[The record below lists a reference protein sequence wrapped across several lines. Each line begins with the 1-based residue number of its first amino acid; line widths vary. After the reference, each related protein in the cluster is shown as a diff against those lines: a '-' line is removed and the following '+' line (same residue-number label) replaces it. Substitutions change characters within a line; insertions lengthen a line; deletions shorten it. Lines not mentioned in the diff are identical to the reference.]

1 LLDVWIAGLLADT
14 PLSIHPRIQQS
25 VLNFIRV
32 CPCPSVVEKIMAE
45 KPTLLIV
52 DDEKPTRE
60 GLRAALEDRYDVY
73 IAEDA
78 QAAMNLLESENFDVM
93 LTDFRL
99 PNEDGM
105 KLIARAKSLPKPPVC
120 ILMTAY
126 GSEELAVD
134 AMKRGADDYIAKGRL
149 QIDEL
154 EMRIARALKQQTLE
168 VENISLRRQLDSK
181 FGLENI
187 VGQSPVMAEIFEI
200 VQQVAPTRA
209 TVLVLGE
216 SGTGKELIAKA
227 LHQLSP
233 RAKLPFVTV
242 HCAALA
248 PTLLESELFGHERGA
263 FTGAHERRI
272 GRFEQAQGGT
282 LFLDEIGEIDSTIQV
297 KLLRFL
303 GERTFE
309 RVGSNKTLSADVR
322 LVAATNKNLEEL
334 VKAGKFREDL
344 FFRLRVVEINLP
356 PLRERTGDI
365 PLLAQSFLRE
375 FAKENGK
382 AVNDFTLEALEALM
396 NFSWPGN
403 VRELRT
409 AIEHAVVLCRSERI
423 SLRDLPP
430 SVRGISNS
438 DMKLLQGKDLTVK
451 DAEKQLIVRA
461 LKETDGNRTRA
472 AEKIGMSRRTFHRKL
487 HEYHLEGF

>member
-1 LLDVWIAGLLADT
+1 
-14 PLSIHPRIQQS
+14 
-25 VLNFIRV
+25 
-32 CPCPSVVEKIMAE
+32 M

-52 DDEKPTRE
+52 DDEKTTRE
-60 GLRAALEDRYDVY
+60 GLRAALEERYDVY
-73 IAEDA
+73 IAENA
-78 QAAMNLLESENFDVM
+78 SAAMGLLESESFDVM

-105 KLIARAKSLPKPPVC
+105 KLIARAKSLPKPPIC

-134 AMKRGADDYIAKGRL
+134 AMKHGADDYIAKGRL

-168 VENISLRRQLDSK
+168 VENVSLRKQLDSK
-181 FGLENI
+181 FGLGNI
-187 VGQSPVMAEIFEI
+187 VGESPVMKEIFDV

-233 RAKLPFVTV
+233 RAKQPFVTV

-282 LFLDEIGEIDSTIQV
+282 LFLDEIGEIDATIQV

-309 RVGSNKTLSADVR
+309 RVGSNKTLTADVR

-382 AVNDFTLEALEALM
+382 ALNDFTVDALEALM

-409 AIEHAVVLCRSERI
+409 AIEHAVVLARGDRI
-423 SLRDLPP
+423 TSRDLPP
-430 SVRGISNS
+430 SVKHGGAVEPKI
-438 DMKLLQGKDLTVK
+438 LQGKDLTVK
-451 DAEKQLIVRA
+451 DAEKQLIIRA
-461 LKETDGNRTRA
+461 LKETDGNRTHA
-472 AEKIGMSRRTFHRKL
+472 AKKIGMSRRTFHRKL
-487 HEYHLEGF
+487 HAYQLEGF

>member
-1 LLDVWIAGLLADT
+1 
-14 PLSIHPRIQQS
+14 
-25 VLNFIRV
+25 
-32 CPCPSVVEKIMAE
+32 M
-45 KPTLLIV
+45 KPNLLIV
-52 DDEKPTRE
+52 DDEKTTRE
-60 GLRAALEDRYDVY
+60 GLRAALEERYEVY

-78 QAAMNLLESENFDVM
+78 QAAMNLLESEHFDVM

-105 KLIARAKSLPKPPVC
+105 KLIARAKSLSKPPVC

-154 EMRIARALKQQTLE
+154 EMRIARSLKQQTLE
-168 VENISLRRQLDSK
+168 VENVTLRRQLDSK

-187 VGQSPVMAEIFEI
+187 VGESPVMKEILEV

-209 TVLVLGE
+209 TVLLTGE
-216 SGTGKELIAKA
+216 SGTGKEVIAKSV
-227 LHQLSP
+227 HQLSP
-233 RAKLPFVTV
+233 RARQPFVTV

-248 PTLLESELFGHERGA
+248 PTLLESELFGHEKGA

-282 LFLDEIGEIDSTIQV
+282 LFLDEIGEIDASIQV

-309 RVGSNKTLSADVR
+309 RVGSNKTLTADVR
-322 LVAATNKNLEEL
+322 LIAATNKNLEEL
-334 VKAGKFREDL
+334 IKAGTFREDL

-356 PLRERTGDI
+356 PLRERAGDI
-365 PLLAQSFLRE
+365 PLLAQKFLRE
-375 FAKENGK
+375 FAAENGK
-382 AVNDFTLEALEALM
+382 PVNDFTADALQLLIHH
-396 NFSWPGN
+396 SWPGN

-409 AIEHAVVLCRSERI
+409 AIEHAVVLCRGEKI
-423 SLRDLPP
+423 SARDLPP
-430 SVRGISNS
+430 SVRGVRPVEPQLFQRN
-438 DMKLLQGKDLTVK
+438 DLTVK
-451 DAEKQLIVRA
+451 EAEKQLVMRA
-461 LKETDGNRTRA
+461 LKETDGNRTLA
-472 AEKIGMSRRTFHRKL
+472 AKKIGMSRRTFHRKL
-487 HEYHLEGF
+487 HTYHLEGF

>member
-1 LLDVWIAGLLADT
+1 
-14 PLSIHPRIQQS
+14 
-25 VLNFIRV
+25 
-32 CPCPSVVEKIMAE
+32 
-45 KPTLLIV
+45 
-52 DDEKPTRE
+52 
-60 GLRAALEDRYDVY
+60 
-73 IAEDA
+73 
-78 QAAMNLLESENFDVM
+78 
-93 LTDFRL
+93 
-99 PNEDGM
+99 M
-105 KLIARAKSLPKPPVC
+105 KLISRAKSLPKPPIC

-154 EMRIARALKQQTLE
+154 EMRIARSLKQQHLE
-168 VENISLRRQLDSK
+168 VENVSLRKQLDSK

-187 VGQSPVMAEIFEI
+187 IGKSPVMTEIFEV

-233 RAKLPFVTV
+233 RAKQPFVTV

-282 LFLDEIGEIDSTIQV
+282 LFLDEIGEIDATTQV

-309 RVGSNKTLSADVR
+309 RVGSNKTLTADVR

-344 FFRLRVVEINLP
+344 FFRLRVVEIELP

-382 AVNDFTLEALEALM
+382 AVNDFTAEALEVLIG
-396 NFSWPGN
+396 FSWPGN

-409 AIEHAVVLCRSERI
+409 AIEHAVVLSRGERI
-423 SLRDLPP
+423 TLRDLPP
-430 SVRGISNS
+430 SVRGEISGGGA
-438 DMKLLQGKDLTVK
+438 KLFQGKDVTVK

-461 LKETDGNRTRA
+461 LKETSGNRTRA
-472 AEKIGMSRRTFHRKL
+472 AQKIGMSRRTFHRKL

>member
-1 LLDVWIAGLLADT
+1 
-14 PLSIHPRIQQS
+14 
-25 VLNFIRV
+25 
-32 CPCPSVVEKIMAE
+32 M

-52 DDEKPTRE
+52 DDEKTTRE
-60 GLRAALEDRYDVY
+60 GLRAALEERYDVY

-78 QAAMNLLESENFDVM
+78 KAAMNLLESENFDVM

-105 KLIARAKSLPKPPVC
+105 KLIARAKSLPKPPIC

-154 EMRIARALKQQTLE
+154 EMRIARSLKQQNLE
-168 VENISLRRQLDSK
+168 TENVALRQQLDSK
-181 FGLENI
+181 FGLKNI
-187 VGQSPVMAEIFEI
+187 IGESPAMKEIFDV

-233 RAKLPFVTV
+233 RAQQPFVTV

-282 LFLDEIGEIDSTIQV
+282 LFLDEIGEIDATIQV

-309 RVGSNKTLSADVR
+309 RVGSNKTLTADVR

-334 VKAGKFREDL
+334 VKVGKFREDL
-344 FFRLRVVEINLP
+344 FFRLRVVEIELP
-356 PLRERTGDI
+356 PLRERNGDI

-382 AVNDFTLEALEALM
+382 AVNDFTADALEALM

-409 AIEHAVVLCRSERI
+409 AIEHAVVLCRGERI
-423 SLRDLPP
+423 ALRDLPP
-430 SVRGISNS
+430 SVRREGSAGGAN
-438 DMKLLQGKDLTVK
+438 LFQGKDLTVK
-451 DAEKQLIVRA
+451 DAEKQLVMRA

-472 AEKIGMSRRTFHRKL
+472 AQKIGMSRRTFHRKL

>member
-1 LLDVWIAGLLADT
+1 
-14 PLSIHPRIQQS
+14 
-25 VLNFIRV
+25 
-32 CPCPSVVEKIMAE
+32 M

-52 DDEKPTRE
+52 DDEKPTRD

-73 IAEDA
+73 LAEDA
-78 QAAMNLLESENFDVM
+78 KVAMELLEGENFDVM

-99 PNEDGM
+99 PHEDGM
-105 KLIARAKSLPKPPVC
+105 KLIARAKSLTKPPIC

-154 EMRIARALKQQTLE
+154 EMRIARALRHQNLE
-168 VENISLRRQLDSK
+168 TENVSLRQQLDSK

-187 VGQSPVMAEIFEI
+187 VGESPEMREIFEI

-209 TVLVLGE
+209 TVLIGGE
-216 SGTGKELIAKA
+216 SGTGKELVAKA
-227 LHQLSP
+227 IHQLSP
-233 RAKLPFVTV
+233 RAKQPFVTV
-242 HCAALA
+242 HCAALS
-248 PTLLESELFGHERGA
+248 PTLLESELFGHEKGA

-282 LFLDEIGEIDSTIQV
+282 LFLDEIGEIDATIQV

-309 RVGSNKTLSADVR
+309 RVGSNKTLTADLR

-334 VKAGKFREDL
+334 IKTGKFREDL

-356 PLRERTGDI
+356 PLRGRPGDI
-365 PLLAQSFLRE
+365 PLLAQKFLHE
-375 FAKENGK
+375 FASENNK
-382 AVNDFTLEALEALM
+382 PVNDFTADALQLLM
-396 NFSWPGN
+396 NYNWPGN

-409 AIEHAVVLCRSERI
+409 SIEHAVVLCRGEKI
-423 SLRDLPP
+423 SARDLPP
-430 SVRGISNS
+430 SVRAGRMGEMQLS
-438 DMKLLQGKDLTVK
+438 LQKASTVK

-461 LKETDGNRTRA
+461 LKEADGNRTLA
-472 AEKIGMSRRTFHRKL
+472 SKKIGMSRRTFHRKL
-487 HEYHLEGF
+487 HAYNLEGH